1 MLDMS
6 EEEKEVIFKNHRV
19 MIPHFSSGDSFHSFM
34 EKHGTAQEKGLKD
47 WQIFYPKNRKIF

>member
-47 WQIFYPKNRKIF
+47 WQIFYPKK